1 MTAVIGPN
9 GAGKTTFINCL
20 TGVLTPDRG
29 SMVFDGQELSGL
41 PSHRIARLGI
51 SRTFQNLRLFPGL
64 TVLDNVLCGL
74 SAKAGDS
81 LIEAFFRTPAL
92 RHRERLLRLTALE
105 ALDTFGLAD
114 YASLPAEALSYGDK
128 KRLEL
133 ARAFVSRPKLVLL
146 DEPVAGLNPDETE
159 RVGTLIRQMRR
170 SGATLIL
177 VEHDM
182 DLVMS
187 VSDHVVVLD
196 GGRRIA
202 EGPPGRRPPQP
213 FGSRGLPRED
223 QPDGMNGHGSG
234 KTLLKIEDAHPP
246 LRGRPGPLRHR
257 SSTWPRERRWPSWG
271 PTARGSRAC

>member
-1 MTAVIGPN
+1 MGTVNGNGTLLQTAGLTKHFGGLPALHEVKFSAGKGEVTAVIGPN

-20 TGVLTPDRG
+20 TGILRPDRG
-29 SMVFDGQELSGL
+29 SMVFDGRELSGL
-41 PSHRIARLGI
+41 PPHRIARLGI
-51 SRTFQNLRLFPGL
+51 SRTFQNLRLFPAL

-74 SAKAGDS
+74 SAQAGDS
-81 LIEAFFRTPAL
+81 LLEAFFRTPGL
-92 RHRERLLRLTALE
+92 RHRERRLRLVALE
-105 ALDTFGLAD
+105 ALDIFGLAD
-114 YASLPAEALSYGDK
+114 RAEQSAGGLAYGDK

-159 RVGTLIRQMRR
+159 RVGALIRQMQR

-187 VSDHVVVLD
+187 VSDRVVVLD

-202 EGPPGRRPPQP
+202 EGLPDDVRRNP
-213 FGSRGLPRED
+213 LVLEAYL
-223 QPDGMNGHGSG
+223 G
-234 KTLLKIEDAHPP
+234 KISL
-246 LRGRPGPLRHR
+246 
-257 SSTWPRERRWPSWG
+257 
-271 PTARGSRAC
+271 TA

>member
-1 MTAVIGPN
+1 MGTETSNGTILRTSGLTKHFGGLPALYEVGFSAEKGKVTAVIGPN

-20 TGVLTPDRG
+20 TGVLRPDRG
-29 SMVFDGQELSGL
+29 SMVFDGIELMGL
-41 PSHRIARLGI
+41 APHRIARLGI

-64 TVLDNVLCGL
+64 SVLDNVLCGL

-81 LIEAFFRTPAL
+81 FLEAFFRTPSL

-105 ALDTFGLAD
+105 ALDTFDLSARAEWPAGVLA
-114 YASLPAEALSYGDK
+114 YGDK

-133 ARAFVSRPKLVLL
+133 ARAFVSKPKLILL

-159 RVGTLIRQMRR
+159 RVGALIRQMQR

-196 GGRRIA
+196 GGHRIA
-202 EGPPGRRPPQP
+202 D
-213 FGSRGLPRED
+213 GS
-223 QPDGMNGHGSG
+223 PDDVRHNPLVLEAYLG
-234 KTLLKIEDAHPP
+234 KISL
-246 LRGRPGPLRHR
+246 
-257 SSTWPRERRWPSWG
+257 
-271 PTARGSRAC
+271 TA

>member
-1 MTAVIGPN
+1 MIAVASNKALLAVTGLTKHFGGVPALEGVGFSVGPREVAALIGPN

-20 TGVLTPDRG
+20 TGLIRADQG
-29 SMVFDGQELSGL
+29 SIRFDGQELVGL

-51 SRTFQNLRLFPGL
+51 GRTFQNLRLFPRL

-74 SAKAGDS
+74 SGGAGDS
-81 LIEAFFRTPAL
+81 FLEAFLRTPAI
-92 RHRERLLRLTALE
+92 RHRERRLKLTALA

-114 YASLPAEALSYGDK
+114 YASRVAGALSYGDR

-146 DEPVAGLNPDETE
+146 DEPVAGLNADETE
-159 RVGTLIRQMRR
+159 RVGALIRQLARA
-170 SGATLIL
+170 GAAMIL

-196 GGRRIA
+196 GGRLIA
-202 EGPPGRRPPQP
+202 EGPPADVQK
-213 FGSRGLPRED
+213 
-223 QPDGMNGHGSG
+223 N
-234 KTLLKIEDAHPP
+234 P
-246 LRGRPGPLRHR
+246 LVLEAYLGTM
-257 SSTWPRERRWPSWG
+257 SV
-271 PTARGSRAC
+271 TA